1 LMQLTGSTIR
11 QVVLVGFGGVA
22 IALLIAF
29 YMGRSIARPL
39 QQLTNV
45 MTGFASG
52 RTDLPMPR
60 SRKDEIGELATAFN
74 DMVQKRQQA
83 EEELRRLRDEVEVRV
98 GERTTELIKANEALQ
113 AENTERKRAEET
125 LRESEEKFGQL
136 ADNITDAFWIRS
148 ADMRVVHYVSPA
160 YERTWGRSTESLYA
174 NPHQWADAILPEDR
188 ERVLAIFATLT
199 GAAPNISIEYRIARA
214 DGEVRWVHARGFQ
227 VRDAAGELIRLT
239 GIVTDITERKRA
251 EEALRESEER
261 FSGAFE
267 HAPIGVALV
276 SSEGRW
282 LKVNR
287 ALSDLVGYSETELL
301 TRTFHDI
308 THPEYLEVSLEN
320 ARRIIAGEIPSY
332 QMEKRYV
339 HARGHLITA
348 LLNVSVVRDG
358 QGKPR
363 YFIAQIQD
371 ITERKQAEEAA
382 QRSQKRLRDLID
394 GLGPSMFVGLM
405 TPQGI
410 LLEANRPALA
420 AAGLNPE
427 DVLGK
432 SFEETYWW
440 AYSREVQHQLREA
453 ITRAARG
460 EASRYDVQVRAAEN
474 HLIDVDF
481 SLQPLRDEA
490 GNIVFL
496 VPSASVIT
504 DRKQA
509 EKALQESE
517 ARTRLLVK
525 SSSIGLWDWNLVTN
539 EVFFSAEWK
548 SQLGYTDAELPSQFV
563 EWESRLHPEDREST
577 FAAVKDYLEGRR
589 ADYNVE
595 FRLRHKDESWRWILT
610 RANPIRDATG
620 QAVRLMGCHIDIT
633 ERKRSEAELE
643 KTHKELLEISRQAG
657 MAEVAT
663 GVLHN
668 VGNVLNS
675 VNVASSCL
683 ADSLRR
689 SQASNLSKVVTLLRE
704 HEADLGTFLT
714 SDSKGKQLPEYLA
727 QLAEHLA
734 GEQAAALEELAGLQK
749 NIEHIK
755 DIVAM
760 QQCFAQVSGVTETL
774 QVTDLVDEALRMNSP
789 GLLRR
794 DIRVIKEF
802 EKVPSMMVEKH
813 KVLQIIVNL
822 VRNAKQACDNPGRAE
837 KRLTLRVTNGND
849 RIRIAVTDNGIGIP
863 SENLTRIF
871 GHGFTTKKS
880 GHGFGLHSGAL
891 AAKEMGGSLSVHSN
905 GPGTGATFTLELPL
919 QLPGGANG

>member
-1 LMQLTGSTIR
+1 MKDECDNKGIPFPARLLTGALVLTG
-11 QVVLVGFGGVA
+11 VVLVTVVWLAFDREAIFSIMAVVFC
-22 IALLIAF
+22 IALLLLTWLSVVRRLNHWRTLQSANLDALTRAEDELRKLND
-29 YMGRSIARPL
+29 GLEKRVEDRTRSL
-39 QQLTNV
+39 QLEI
-45 MTGFASG
+45 
-52 RTDLPMPR
+52 RE
-60 SRKDEIGELATAFN
+60 RKDVEAA
-74 DMVQKRQQA
+74 
-83 EEELRRLRDEVEVRV
+83 LRGSD
-98 GERTTELIKANEALQ
+98 
-113 AENTERKRAEET
+113 
-125 LRESEEKFGQL
+125 EKFRQL

-148 ADMRVVHYVSPA
+148 PDMRVVHYVSPA

-188 ERVLAIFATLT
+188 ERVLAIFATLM
-199 GAAPNISIEYRIARA
+199 GAAPSISIEYRIARP
-214 DGEVRWVHARGFQ
+214 DGEVRCVHVRGFQ

-287 ALSDLVGYSETELL
+287 ALSDLVGYSEAELL
-301 TRTFHDI
+301 TRTFQDI
-308 THPEYLEVSLEN
+308 THPEHLEVSLEN
-320 ARRIIAGEIPSY
+320 ARRIIAGEIRSY

-371 ITERKQAEEAA
+371 ITERKQAE
-382 QRSQKRLRDLID
+382 
-394 GLGPSMFVGLM
+394 
-405 TPQGI
+405 
-410 LLEANRPALA
+410 
-420 AAGLNPE
+420 
-427 DVLGK
+427 
-432 SFEETYWW
+432 
-440 AYSREVQHQLREA
+440 
-453 ITRAARG
+453 
-460 EASRYDVQVRAAEN
+460 
-474 HLIDVDF
+474 
-481 SLQPLRDEA
+481 
-490 GNIVFL
+490 
-496 VPSASVIT
+496 
-504 DRKQA
+504 
-509 EKALQESE
+509 KALQESE

-525 SSSIGLWDWNLVTN
+525 SSNIGLWDWNLVTN
-539 EVFFSAEWK
+539 EVFFSTEWK

-589 ADYNVE
+589 TDYNVE

-633 ERKRSEAELE
+633 ERKRAEAELE
-643 KTHKELLEISRQAG
+643 KTHKELLEVSRQAG

-683 ADSLRR
+683 ADSLRK
-689 SQASNLSKVVTLLRE
+689 SKASNLSKVVTLLRE

-727 QLAEHLA
+727 QLAEHLT
-734 GEQAAALEELAGLQK
+734 GEQADALEELAGLQK

-802 EKVPSMMVEKH
+802 EKVPSIMVEKH

-849 RIRIAVTDNGIGIP
+849 RVRIAVSDNGVGILP
-863 SENLTRIF
+863 ENLARIF
-871 GHGFTTKKS
+871 GHGFTTKKD

-905 GPGTGATFTLELPL
+905 GRGTGATFTLELPL
-919 QLPGGANG
+919 QLLGGANG